1 MSRITTVKIT
11 TNQVNKY
18 ALRIRKWVILSQ
30 DNVNALIVIK
40 IYIIRSKRYTQQD
53 SNDNNSQTKDGKEV
67 CNAAFVIIMRHFNKF
82 SLIVMWLGN
91 LSRITQI
98 FVVLIFWLINP
109 ICLAHGQMLWKNN
122 FCGAGALCL
131 AIRVNQSDVIFDKK
145 KSVLCTMLW
154 CCVLYA
160 SFFWSC
166 IWCNHHK
173 TPHLPQQFS
182 TNGLWCYYLFVFIF
196 QYNIMAESF
205 LSIYY

>member
-145 KSVLCTMLW
+145 KVYCALCYGVVCYML
-154 CCVLYA
+154 VFFEVAYDATTTRLHIFLN
-160 SFFWSC
+160 SFLQMAYGV
-166 IWCNHHK
+166 IIY
-173 TPHLPQQFS
+173 L
-182 TNGLWCYYLFVFIF
+182 YLFF
-196 QYNIMAESF
+196 NI
-205 LSIYY
+205 I